1 MPELSLA
8 QEVLCASV
16 SGCFSTVLGHPLDCI
31 KVHQQTTGISAF
43 TATSRMLRLQGAS
56 AFTRGLGAPLANAV
70 LMNSLMFV
78 GFREARRWLPS
89 GTLGTVLAAALSG
102 VTTACISTPVDFI
115 KIQAQL
121 RGSNTRGLLRE
132 CGRTPR
138 GLSLF
143 ATGHTMNM
151 WREGVFTAIYLGLYT
166 HIKDLMMKDQQAG
179 ASPPLGIVLVVSAAT
194 GGLAWAA
201 CYPFDAVKSV
211 QQGVPLNG
219 NEAKRTIRGAAA
231 ELWRRGGVR
240 GFYGGLGASL
250 ARACM
255 VTSSR
260 LLAYEKVK
268 AWCLAV

>member
-1 MPELSLA
+1 ML
-8 QEVLCASV
+8 
-16 SGCFSTVLGHPLDCI
+16 HP
-31 KVHQQTTGISAF
+31 TFPISHRNSF
-43 TATSRMLRLQGAS
+43 CQGAS

-78 GFREARRWLPS
+78 GFREASLSHSVSLFSFAHACHRHSCFVTHAQVLSLFLFVTRGMFFPHISLDVLFLQARRWLPS
-89 GTLGTVLAAALSG
+89 GTLGTVLAATLSG

-179 ASPPLGIVLVVSAAT
+179 ASPPLGK
-194 GGLAWAA
+194 
-201 CYPFDAVKSV
+201 YK
-211 QQGVPLNG
+211 N
-219 NEAKRTIRGAAA
+219 KKHIRH
-231 ELWRRGGVR
+231 
-240 GFYGGLGASL
+240 
-250 ARACM
+250 M
-255 VTSSR
+255 
-260 LLAYEKVK
+260 
-268 AWCLAV
+268 